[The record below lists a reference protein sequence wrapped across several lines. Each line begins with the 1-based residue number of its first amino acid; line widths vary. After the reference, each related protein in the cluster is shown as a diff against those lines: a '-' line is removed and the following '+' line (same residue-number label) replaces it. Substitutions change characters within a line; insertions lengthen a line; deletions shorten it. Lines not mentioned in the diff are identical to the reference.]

1 MMERVT
7 ECVLLAAGEGKRMR
21 PLTTNRPKVMI
32 PLVNR
37 PMLEHLIRAAHEA
50 GIRHF
55 VLVVGYGEQAVREYF
70 GDGSALGVE
79 IDYVVQRHQLG
90 TADAL
95 RSAEGL
101 VSGNFLMMN
110 GDMILASDEIRAL
123 CEMQVPALGVS
134 EADHPEDYGVVVLDG
149 ERVVNLEEK
158 SKTPK
163 SRMINAGAYLFPLEI
178 FERIEKIGLSRRGE
192 YELTDA
198 LMDYINKGMLSA
210 LTLHTWMDVGYPWD
224 ILAADELLLTD
235 LERDIAGTVEEG
247 AVIKGA
253 VVIGEGTTIRSGCYI
268 EGPCIIGKDC
278 VVGPHAYIRP
288 KTAIGDSCHI
298 GHAVEIKNSVILHGT
313 KIPHFNYIGDSVI
326 GSGCNFGAG
335 TKIANLRH
343 DYGIV
348 QVGGIMTGRK
358 KFGAV
363 IGDDVL
369 FGINCSVNTGSS
381 IGSGCRIAP
390 HSFVE
395 GVYDD
400 ETIVSR

>member
-1 MMERVT
+1 MEPVT
-7 ECVLLAAGEGKRMR
+7 ECILLAAGEGKRMR
-21 PLTTNRPKVMI
+21 PLTTSRPKVMI
-32 PLVNR
+32 PLANR
-37 PMLEHLIRAAHEA
+37 PMLEHLIRAAHKA
-50 GIRHF
+50 GIRRF
-55 VLVVGYGEQAVREYF
+55 ILVVGYGEQAVREYF
-70 GDGSALGVE
+70 GDGTALGVE

-110 GDMILASDEIRAL
+110 GDMILGSDEIRAL

-134 EADHPEDYGVVVLDG
+134 EADHPEEYGVVLLEGD
-149 ERVVNLEEK
+149 RVVSLEEK
-158 SKTPK
+158 SKNPK

-178 FERIEKIGLSRRGE
+178 FGRIEAIGLSRRGE

-198 LMDYINKGMLSA
+198 LMEYINEGMLSA

-224 ILAADELLLTD
+224 ILAAHELLLTD
-235 LERDIAGTVEEG
+235 LKEEIAGTVEEG

-253 VVIGEGTTIRSGCYI
+253 VVIGEGTTIRAGSYI

-278 VVGPHAYIRP
+278 IIGPHAYIRP

-298 GHAVEIKNSVILHGT
+298 GHAVEIKNSVILNGT

-343 DYGIV
+343 DSGIV
-348 QVGGIMTGRK
+348 QVGGVMTGRK

-395 GVYDD
+395 GVCDD
-400 ETIVSR
+400 DTIVSR